1 VLSIDRLVFGFV
13 LFLTLIG
20 FDAQGQTRDLPDF
33 KSLMKAAGPAV
44 VNVISTR
51 KAQTAAAGGDAGN
64 AASQGGAQ
72 DPMTEFFRRFMP
84 DLPER
89 GQAPRQGLGSGFI
102 ISEDGYILTN
112 AHVVAEFDDVNVRL
126 ADSKRE
132 FKAKVV
138 GVDKRSD
145 IALLKVEAREL
156 PTAKLGD
163 SSKLEPGDWVAAIGS
178 PFGFANTITA
188 GIVSAKGRSL
198 PDEMYV
204 PFIQTDVAVNPGN
217 SGGPLLNLQGEV
229 IGVNSLI
236 YSGTGGYMGVSFAI
250 PIEVA
255 LDVSRQLKSQGKV
268 TRGRIGVAI
277 QPVTKELARSF
288 KLEEPVGAIVINVE
302 KGGPAEQA
310 GLRVGDVVLEWN
322 GEVIDDPNELPRL
335 VAATKPGSL
344 AHAAI
349 WRSGKRQTLELRV
362 GEIAP
367 EPAALTKQAPAKEE
381 DPRLG
386 MAVREL
392 MPAERKSL
400 GVDYGLV
407 VVDVAQRTGPGS
419 TILPGDVIVG
429 VNQSRFGNKQEF
441 EKLIGAHRKGD
452 MVALL
457 VRRGEVSLYVP
468 IELG

>member
-1 VLSIDRLVFGFV
+1 MLRLDRLIFGFV
-13 LFLTLIG
+13 LFLTLIN
-20 FDAQGQTRDLPDF
+20 FDAQGQTKDLPDF
-33 KSLMKAAGPAV
+33 KSLMKAAGPSV

-51 KAQTAAAGGDAGN
+51 KAQTAAAGGGN
-64 AASQGGAQ
+64 AAAASQ
-72 DPMTEFFRRFMP
+72 DPMGEFLRRFMP
-84 DLPER
+84 DLPDR

-102 ISEDGYILTN
+102 ISDDGYILTN

-145 IALLKVEAREL
+145 IALLKVDASGL
-156 PTAKLGD
+156 PTSKLGD
-163 SSKLEPGDWVAAIGS
+163 SSKLEAGDWVAAIGS

-255 LDVSRQLKSQGKV
+255 LDVSKQLKTQGKV

-288 KLEEPVGAIVINVE
+288 KLDQPVGAIVINVE
-302 KGGPAEQA
+302 KGGPAEQG

-349 WRSGKRQTLELRV
+349 WRSGKPQTLELRV

-367 EPAALTKQAPAKEE
+367 EPVALTKQAPAKEE
-381 DPRLG
+381 DARLG

-392 MPAERKSL
+392 MPAERKLL
-400 GVDYGLV
+400 GVAYGLV
-407 VVDVAQRTGPGS
+407 VVDVAPRSGGGS

-429 VNQSRFGNKQEF
+429 VNQSRFDNKQEF
-441 EKLIGAHRKGD
+441 EKLIGSHRKGE
-452 MVALL
+452 MVALF
-457 VRRGEVSLYVP
+457 VRRGEASLYVP